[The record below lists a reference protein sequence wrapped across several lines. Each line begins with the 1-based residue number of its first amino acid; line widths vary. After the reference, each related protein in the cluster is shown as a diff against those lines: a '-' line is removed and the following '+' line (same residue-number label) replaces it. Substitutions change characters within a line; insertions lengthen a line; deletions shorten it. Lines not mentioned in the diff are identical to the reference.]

1 MKETFYLLAF
11 LAVVFFWFRFQ
22 NSLGQNNLSVKDFE
36 QKIKNTPKPQLVDV
50 RTPQEYK
57 DGHLVNALNVDW
69 NANDFV
75 EKVSFLDK
83 DKPVF
88 MYCLSGGRSVS
99 ACNKLQSLGFKEVYN
114 MDGGIAKWKAE
125 KLPLS
130 NNTTPKNA
138 GMSQKDFEK
147 ILAQKKLVLIDFTAE
162 WCAPCKKLKPILEKI
177 AKENPQIAVVPVDF
191 DQNSTIAEN
200 YKVDALPMLMIFEN
214 SKKTWQNQGFLDEK
228 AILKIIMN
236 YK

>member
-1 MKETFYLLAF
+1 MKETLYLLAF
-11 LAVVFFWFRFQ
+11 LAVLFFLFRFQ
-22 NSLGQNNLSVKDFE
+22 NSLGQNNLAVKDFE
-36 QKIKNTPKPQLVDV
+36 QKIKNTPKAQLVDV

-57 DGHLVNALNVDW
+57 DGHLANALNVNW

-88 MYCLSGGRSVS
+88 VYCLAGGRSAS
-99 ACNKLQSLGFKEVYN
+99 ACSKLQSLGFKEVYN
-114 MDGGIAKWKAE
+114 MEGGIAKWKSQ
-125 KLPLS
+125 KLPLDS
-130 NNTTPKNA
+130 DTKPKNE

-147 ILAQKKLVLIDFTAE
+147 IISQKKLVLIDFTAE

-177 AKENPQIAVVPVDF
+177 AKENPQIAVIPVDY
-191 DQNSTIAEN
+191 DQNPTIAET

-214 SKKTWQNQGFLDEK
+214 GKKTWQNQGFLDEK
-228 AILKIIMN
+228 AILKAI
-236 YK
+236 K